1 MKMLKQGL
9 FIVGLWASFS
19 VAAIERNQVWID
31 EVDASQV
38 GVALQESPQAGALRD
53 SLVHPW
59 LNRLPGGT
67 RLTEKRG
74 EVSGLPL
81 LHIPIATERFTQ
93 GTVSLA
99 GAERASFYLNGVR
112 IGSDVAKA
120 ELALA
125 TGDHQLLILIEDASD
140 WQSLQVSWE
149 GKAQHDRV
157 DASLPERLRVSQPL
171 MFDAETTEYVAASP
185 NGEFMVWRRQ
195 HFTEETGVSAQVD
208 LQVFD
213 VRAERTL
220 FRWQD
225 GSAHS
230 FAWNDDSER
239 LAFIQN
245 NRIRVLNLSDLSVT
259 TVSAELAGAR
269 GLTWLSDSRLI
280 FSWNK
285 SGEQDGDLVK
295 RYRALEDR
303 WSYFRD
309 NSQLFV
315 LNTNSRAMKQV
326 TEGSSS
332 ISFQSAHRNG
342 QQILVTERLIDYREP
357 AHYLVALRE
366 VDLASGDI
374 TALGEHRTFNQ
385 AFYVNDDIYV
395 VAGPEF
401 GDGAGRNLPDGYLAN
416 NYDGQLY
423 RLSRGGEVTALSLN
437 FNPAIS
443 SALSLANGDILLSTT
458 DRDRT
463 QLYRYRTGDGQF
475 SRLNTGVDVVNTFS
489 ASQESTPQVF
499 FAGSEATKP
508 SRMGRMALNQSTAQ
522 IIWDSA
528 PLYFRDHHIHDIREW
543 NFQNE
548 HGDTIYGRV
557 YLPPNFNPRAKY
569 PALVYYYGGTTPV
582 QRGFTGRY
590 PFNQWAAQG
599 YVVYVLQ
606 PTGTIGYGQQFSAR
620 HVNAWGEY
628 TANDII
634 EGTKRFLDA
643 HDFVDPERVGHLG
656 ASYGGFM
663 TMLLA
668 TMTDIFSASMS
679 HAGISN
685 ITSYWGQGWWGFLYS
700 GEASKGS
707 FPWNNAELYTQQS
720 PVFHADKVTAPML
733 LIHGDADTN
742 VPAGESHNMYTALK
756 LLGKEVE
763 LVEYLGVDHHVIDRK
778 TRFHWWDTYM
788 AFFDK
793 HLKGQPEWWNYLYPE
808 P

>member
-1 MKMLKQGL
+1 MLKYGWVLSAL
-9 FIVGLWASFS
+9 FVSLSA
-19 VAAIERNQVWID
+19 AAIDRDQVWVH
-31 EVDASQV
+31 EVDRAQV
-38 GVALQESPQAGALRD
+38 GVALADSPQANMLRS
-53 SLVHPW
+53 SLIQSW
-59 LNRLPGGT
+59 LNTLPGGT
-67 RLTEKRG
+67 RLTEKNG
-74 EVSGLPL
+74 SIENLPV
-81 LHIPIATERFTQ
+81 LHIPLATQRFTQ
-93 GTVSLA
+93 GKVSVA
-99 GAERASFYLNGVR
+99 GAEQVSFYLNGEWVEQTE
-112 IGSDVAKA
+112 GSA
-120 ELALA
+120 ELVLP
-125 TGDHQLLILIEDASD
+125 TGDHQLLVLVEKADD
-140 WQSLQVSWE
+140 WQALEVSWQ
-149 GKAQHDRV
+149 GKADHDQV
-157 DASLPERLRVSQPL
+157 NAELPNRLRVSQPL
-171 MFDAETTEYVAASP
+171 MFDAETTTYVNASP
-185 NGEFMVWRRQ
+185 NGEFLVWRRE
-195 HFTEETGVSAQVD
+195 HYTEATGNTAQVD

-213 VRAERTL
+213 ARAERTI

-245 NRIRVLNLSDLSVT
+245 NRVQLLNLTDLSVT
-259 TVSAELAGAR
+259 PLSSALTGAR
-269 GLTWLSDSRLI
+269 GLHWLSANELV
-280 FSWNK
+280 FSWNER
-285 SGEQDGDLVK
+285 GEQDGDTVK

-309 NSQLFV
+309 NSQLYV
-315 LNTNSRAMKQV
+315 LNTQSQALKQI
-326 TEGSSS
+326 TQGDSS
-332 ISFQSAHRNG
+332 ISFEASHASGDR
-342 QQILVTERLIDYREP
+342 ILVSERKVDYREP
-357 AHYLVALRE
+357 AHYLMLLRE
-366 VDLASGDI
+366 MNLATDEVI
-374 TALGEHRTFNQ
+374 ELGEHRTFNQ

-401 GDGAGRNLPDGYLAN
+401 GDGAGRNLPEGFLAN

-423 RLSRGGEVTALSLN
+423 RLARNGEVTPLSVN
-437 FNPAIS
+437 FNPAIG
-443 SALSLANGDILLSTT
+443 SAQALTNGDILLSTT

-463 QLYRYRTGDGQF
+463 QLYRYRTSDGQYTRI
-475 SRLNTGVDVVNTFS
+475 STGVDVVNSFT
-489 ASQESTPQVF
+489 ASKESTPRIY
-499 FAGSEATKP
+499 FAGSDATKP
-508 SRMGRMALNQSTAQ
+508 SRMGRIALDENTAAVL
-522 IIWDSA
+522 WDSA
-528 PLYFRDHHIHDIREW
+528 PLYFRNHHIHDIREW

-548 HGDTIYGRV
+548 RGDTIYGRV
-557 YLPPNFNPRAKY
+557 YLPPNFNPRSKY
-569 PALVYYYGGTTPV
+569 PALVYYYGGTSPV

-606 PTGTIGYGQQFSAR
+606 PTGATGFGQEFSAR

-628 TANDII
+628 TASDII

-643 HDFVDPERVGHLG
+643 HDFVDADRVGHLG

-707 FPWNNAELYTQQS
+707 FPWNNAELYSQQS

-733 LIHGDADTN
+733 LIHGDSDTN
-742 VPAGESHNMYTALK
+742 VPPGESHNMYSALK

-763 LVEYLGVDHHVIDRK
+763 LVEYKGVDHHVIDRE

-793 HLKGQPEWWNYLYPE
+793 HLKDQPEWWDYLYPE
-808 P
+808 K